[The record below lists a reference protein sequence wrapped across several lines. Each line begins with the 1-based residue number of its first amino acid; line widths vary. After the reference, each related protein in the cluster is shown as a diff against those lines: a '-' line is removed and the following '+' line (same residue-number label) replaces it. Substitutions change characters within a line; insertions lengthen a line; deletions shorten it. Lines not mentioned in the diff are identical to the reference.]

1 MDRVQRDE
9 MVREATV
16 ALVLETRREY
26 LAAGASPLDHW
37 SHLHDRLLVAAR
49 TSETVDQAVTAYRRG
64 LRLGAPSS
72 GSSGEMVRLVRVVD
86 ADHRDALDLIES
98 EIGLVI
104 AMARLEADRRRD
116 AATGGVAG

>member
-1 MDRVQRDE
+1 MDAVQRA
-9 MVREATV
+9 EAIRDAAV

-49 TSETVDQAVTAYRRG
+49 TCETTEQLVTAYRRG

-72 GSSGEMVRLVRVVD
+72 GSSAEAVRLVLA
-86 ADHRDALDLIES
+86 ADVEHRAALELIES

-104 AMARLEADRRRD
+104 AKARLEAERRRD
-116 AATGGVAG
+116 AAAGVA